1 MSILSYWRWFAAAAL
16 VVLAGYLLQGFGDMR
31 YQAGREAAH
40 AERRE
45 AVKLQ
50 NAEIKKLEGDLHV
63 TNQKL
68 AAQAKIE
75 LAAFSAAAER
85 SRADGLRLREQAR
98 QYAAANGRSQNPAAA
113 PGSTPTAT
121 GSDAAGVLADLLAGL
136 DERAQIYAEQADT
149 AVMRGRTCERLYDA
163 AYEATN
169 SVEH

>member
-98 QYAAANGRSQNPAAA
+98 QYAAANGRSQNPTAARHA
-113 PGSTPTAT
+113 WLVRTLGT
-121 GSDAAGVLADLLAGL
+121 GGADFVERGVSSMLPL
-136 DERAQIYAEQADT
+136 DVSA
-149 AVMRGRTCERLYDA
+149 RLGMGNL
-163 AYEATN
+163 E
-169 SVEH
+169 